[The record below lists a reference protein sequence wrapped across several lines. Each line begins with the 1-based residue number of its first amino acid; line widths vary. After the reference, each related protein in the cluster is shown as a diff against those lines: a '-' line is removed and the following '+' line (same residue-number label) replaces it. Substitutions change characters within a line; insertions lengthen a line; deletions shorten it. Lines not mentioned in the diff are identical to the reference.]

1 MTKRALVT
9 GANGFIGSHLVRH
22 LLSRGYQVSGLVR
35 KTSDITSLGGLPI
48 RLHIGDVRE
57 PDTLV
62 EPLREADYVFHLAG
76 ELMALR
82 REAFEATNTGG
93 TRNMLEV
100 AARVKPA
107 SFHRFL
113 YTSSQAC
120 AGPGDSTTPMTE
132 ASPRNPISW
141 YGTSKRD
148 AEDVVHSFAGRVP
161 ATIVRPASVYG
172 ARERDLSQTYG
183 PVYNRLHP
191 ILGILPKYIVAVY
204 VEDLVRG
211 MADAVESQ
219 ETIGRTYF
227 LNHPEILSASDVINS
242 IARGMDKPAGLP
254 FPVPLVLLQLA
265 APFAELIHRFTRG
278 RPKMTRD
285 KAREVSQRFWVASP
299 GAAER
304 DFGWRA
310 HNNMEEGMRPT
321 TKAWRAA
328 AVELQTM
335 ALEDIRW
342 AKYLI
347 VASILGGLTEAVS
360 HLGRFYEFN
369 PGWLVWVVIF
379 GAFGLALGSLA
390 MLLRRASGLLQFLSG
405 TVLAGSAEALNVA
418 VLHTWTFA
426 PGWPLGITDG
436 YVRAA
441 VLGPAGGVFVLI
453 VNAIMRS
460 LYKLRLRMGDSNE
473 P

>member
-1 MTKRALVT
+1 MKRALVT

-22 LLSRGYQVSGLVR
+22 LLGRGYQVSGLVR
-35 KTSDITSLGGLPI
+35 RTSDITSLGGLPI

-82 REAFEATNTGG
+82 REAFEATNTQG

-100 AARVKPA
+100 TLRVKPA

-113 YTSSQAC
+113 YTSSQAS
-120 AGPGDSTTPMTE
+120 AGPADSTTPMKETD
-132 ASPRNPISW
+132 PRRPISW
-141 YGTSKRD
+141 YGTSKSD
-148 AEDVVHSFAGRVP
+148 AEEAVHGYAGRLA

-183 PVYNRLHP
+183 PVYSRIHP

-211 MADAVESQ
+211 MVDAAESPA
-219 ETIGRTYF
+219 TIGRTYY
-227 LNHPEILSASDVINS
+227 LNHPDILSASDVIDG
-242 IARGMDKPAGLP
+242 IARGMNKPVGLP
-254 FPVPLVLLQLA
+254 IPVPLFLIQVT
-265 APFAELIHRFTRG
+265 APLAELVHRFTRG
-278 RPKMTRD
+278 RPRMTRD
-285 KAREVSQRFWVASP
+285 KAREVSQRFWVADP
-299 GAAER
+299 GAAQR

-310 HNNMEEGMRPT
+310 RNNLVEGMRPT
-321 TKAWRAA
+321 TAAWRAA
-328 AVELQTM
+328 AEELQAM
-335 ALEDIRW
+335 ALEDLRW
-342 AKYLI
+342 GKYLI
-347 VASILGGLTEAVS
+347 VASILGGLIELQS
-360 HLGRFYEFN
+360 RLGGFYQFN

-390 MLLRRASGLLQFLSG
+390 MLLRSASGLLQFVAG
-405 TVLAGSAEALNVA
+405 TALAAAAEALNVA
-418 VLHTWTFA
+418 VLHTWTFS
-426 PGWPLGITDG
+426 PGWPLGITNG
-436 YVRAA
+436 YVRAV
-441 VLGPAGGVFVLI
+441 VLGAAGGVFVLI
-453 VNAIMRS
+453 VNAVMRS